1 MRTCDATIFD
11 RLEEREFALLASVCP
26 SIYATLTYKAMWKTD
41 QGTAPMTLHGFQI
54 MSHQG
59 VAIVFGSV
67 WNHELLTSNL

>member
-11 RLEEREFALLASVCP
+11 PLEERGFALLAGACP
-26 SIYATLTYKAMWKTD
+26 SIYATLTSKAMWKTD
-41 QGTAPMTLHGFQI
+41 QGTAPTTLNGFQI

-67 WNHELLTSNL
+67 WNDELLTSNL